1 VALTASKAWASAD
14 SFTLTSLG
22 FALTPQAS

>member
-14 SFTLTSLG
+14 TFSLSTFG
-22 FALTPQAS
+22 ISIGAQAA